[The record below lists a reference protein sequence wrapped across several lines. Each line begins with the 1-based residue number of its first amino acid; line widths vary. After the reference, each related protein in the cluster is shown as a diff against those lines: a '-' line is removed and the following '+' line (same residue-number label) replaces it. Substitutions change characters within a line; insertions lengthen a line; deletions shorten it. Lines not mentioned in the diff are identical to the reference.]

1 MSQQMA
7 FVFPGQGSQFVGMG
21 HELYERERL
30 ARERFH
36 EANDILSFD
45 LAKLCFCGPAEELQL
60 TANTQPAI
68 LVHSVIAC
76 ELLRVRGITPVAVAG
91 HSLGEYAALVA
102 SGSMPFVDAV
112 RLVHLRG
119 RFMQEA
125 VPLGVGTMAAIL
137 GLDRTQVEL
146 ACVEVIDDGV
156 VQPANYNC
164 PGQIVIS
171 GHAAAVRKAMARCL
185 EHGAIKVMELP
196 VSAPFHSALME
207 PAAERLQPELYSV
220 TFADMQVPVIS
231 NVEAKPF
238 GSKVRVPRLLVDQVT
253 APVRWQESMEAL
265 IKMGVESVVEVG
277 PGKVLSA
284 LMRRIDRKV
293 KVAELTD
300 LLDSSLRV
308 GYGAGRTSRRG
319 HGRLAGDRSCH
330 RPSARGD
337 AGPRDYQLRGES
349 GGCRGNVHHHRG
361 SRWRGEHPMFRCRRC
376 QGDGASVQFYS

>member
-1 MSQQMA
+1 MSQQLA
-7 FVFPGQGSQFVGMG
+7 FLFPGQGSQFVGMG
-21 HELYERERL
+21 HDLYEREPW

-36 EANDILSFD
+36 EANDILGFD
-45 LAKLCFCGPAEELQL
+45 LAKLCFAGPAEELQL

-76 ELLRVRGITPVAVAG
+76 ELLQVRGFTPVAVAG
-91 HSLGEYAALVA
+91 HSLGEYSALVA
-102 SGSMPFVDAV
+102 SGCMSFADAL

-125 VPLGVGTMAAIL
+125 VPPGIGAMAAIL

-146 ACVEVIDDGV
+146 ACVEVIDVGV

-171 GHAAAVRKAMARCL
+171 GHADAVRQAMARCL
-185 EHGAIKVMELP
+185 ESGAIKVMELP

-207 PAAERLQPELYSV
+207 PAAERLRPELYNV
-220 TFADMQVPVIS
+220 PLADMQVAVIS

-238 GSKVRVPRLLVDQVT
+238 GSRVRVPKLLVDQIS
-253 APVRWQESMEAL
+253 APVRWQESMQVL
-265 IKMGVESVVEVG
+265 VRMGVEAIVEVG

-293 KVAELTD
+293 KIVELKD
-300 LLDSSLRV
+300 LLE
-308 GYGAGRTSRRG
+308 AT
-319 HGRLAGDRSCH
+319 
-330 RPSARGD
+330 
-337 AGPRDYQLRGES
+337 
-349 GGCRGNVHHHRG
+349 
-361 SRWRGEHPMFRCRRC
+361 
-376 QGDGASVQFYS
+376 